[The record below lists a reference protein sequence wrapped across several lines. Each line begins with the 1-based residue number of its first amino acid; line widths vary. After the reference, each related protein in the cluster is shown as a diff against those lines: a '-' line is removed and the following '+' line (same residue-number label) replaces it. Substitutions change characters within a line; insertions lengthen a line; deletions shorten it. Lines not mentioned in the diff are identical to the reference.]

1 MDDSDDEDEEYEF
14 EDAQNL
20 FDVIA
25 EMFMQRCAGAKIEMS
40 AQYAGVC

>member
-1 MDDSDDEDEEYEF
+1 MESSEDEDDEYEF

-25 EMFMQRCAGAKIEMS
+25 EMFMQRWVPCFVA
-40 AQYAGVC
+40 VC

>member
-1 MDDSDDEDEEYEF
+1 VLSEDEDDEDEYEF

-25 EMFMQRCAGAKIEMS
+25 EMFMQRS
-40 AQYAGVC
+40 